1 MNRSR
6 ARGQA
11 AATLVAALVAL
22 VVLVGSASPAL
33 AHAELTSIEPA
44 DGTSVDAM
52 PRAVVL
58 RFTEGIR
65 APAAVTV
72 VGPSGREVTAGDP
85 AALDQVLTQK
95 LSPRSD
101 GPGGY
106 AVRFQVMSDDG
117 HLVYGATT
125 FTVSGGGRGD
135 AAAHLDDGSGVG
147 QSTVLLLG
155 LALLATLGLA
165 GAGLRRLAGE
175 PTGG

>member
-1 MNRSR
+1 MTPSR
-6 ARGQA
+6 LR
-11 AATLVAALVAL
+11 AALL
-22 VVLVGSASPAL
+22 VVILLTVLAGSAEPAT
-33 AHAELTSIEPA
+33 AHADLTSAEPA
-44 DGTSVDAM
+44 DGSSVHAM

-58 RFTEGIR
+58 RFTEDIR

-72 VGPSGREVTAGDP
+72 VGPSGREMTAGDP
-85 AALDQVLTQK
+85 ATLGPVLTQK
-95 LSPRSD
+95 LTPRTD

-125 FTVSGGGRGD
+125 FTVSGGARFGAAGR
-135 AAAHLDDGSGVG
+135 LDDGGLG

-155 LALLATLGLA
+155 LALLATVGLA
-165 GAGLRRLAGE
+165 GAGIRRLAGE